1 MPNFAS
7 ALKEEIR
14 RLARKE
20 GKALVAPLK
29 KALATER
36 KAVAKLRK
44 QVAANARTAG
54 KAARSVA
61 AKAVPV
67 EAAGKSRGGRALA
80 EGWRKDTVRS
90 TRKALGLTQGQFA
103 KLVGVSQITVSFW
116 ETGRSTPR
124 LAQQNSVLAARE
136 LGRDKALA
144 RLGLPPGYKARRGRP
159 SNADLAARKKAG
171 KKAGKRPAKRK
182 TAKKSKKKA
191 GARKRKK

>member
-20 GKALVAPLK
+20 AKAMLAPLH
-29 KALATER
+29 KAMRAER
-36 KAVAKLRK
+36 KARAALRK
-44 QVAANARTAG
+44 QLAASA
-54 KAARSVA
+54 KAAGRA
-61 AKAVPV
+61 ARAQRTQAAPQ
-67 EAAGKSRGGRALA
+67 EAAGKTRGGRALA

-124 LAQQNSVLAARE
+124 MAQQTSVLAARE

-144 RLGLPPGYKARRGRP
+144 KLGLPPGYKARRGRP
-159 SNADLAARKKAG
+159 SKADVAERAKAGRKAG
-171 KKAGKRPAKRK
+171 KKVGKKSRRKAAKRN
-182 TAKKSKKKA
+182 
-191 GARKRKK
+191 ARKK